1 MRSDGRVGRRRWQ
14 ARSAGAQRPLSL
26 SAAACRAG
34 LPALRGGMAGLGEL
48 LAPSAAQSPP
58 TTLAEYSSG
67 AALGAVRG
75 QPWAP
80 PPTEPW
86 WWPWEER
93 TDASLHADWRETAR
107 ALRLK
112 ACFLG
117 APRQPGEALKSPAW
131 AEEYPEIPWTVLGVF
146 IFLTTRWEG
155 LAWPSRPPIHR
166 PGPGRLNFQ
175 AETNQHP

>member
-86 WWPWEER
+86 WWPWAPSCPFSYPLDCWPLHFTLTR
-93 TDASLHADWRETAR
+93 LLHAWILCPHSTFTLPRPSVKTVISVPNFLPTSH
-107 ALRLK
+107 LR
-112 ACFLG
+112 
-117 APRQPGEALKSPAW
+117 EALKIWRA
-131 AEEYPEIPWTVLGVF
+131 TMLK
-146 IFLTTRWEG
+146 
-155 LAWPSRPPIHR
+155 
-166 PGPGRLNFQ
+166 
-175 AETNQHP
+175 